1 MTKDEFDE
9 IAEDG
14 KCMID
19 LANIISFD
27 EFNKVIYKTNNL
39 LDFLGDSACRS
50 PIINIVSDR
59 TYILNG
65 EFLFATSNTLKSIDA
80 CCRIGCFAD
89 ANMLIRKYRD
99 DLFLYLY
106 IIETSNNFKG
116 LTEEEFNKIVAG
128 EMTEEKLIKIVM
140 LTFTVMSSGIR
151 KDKEDKAVDAWFNNA
166 IRSKKYK
173 NCIDIC
179 NYIEYLKRNK
189 LIKDCIE
196 KYNLKEKW
204 KDLGRRQNNYTHNNG
219 RRFLTD
225 NIISYNESKKSEIL
239 LNQVYEDIATIT
251 SYFLIVLI
259 LIKPEY
265 ISSFDYVDFLD
276 VGMQPPSGSQYWVAS
291 IVQDYLDE
299 FVIKIDSDIK
309 EYLRDNN
316 PYGMKIV

>member
-9 IAEDG
+9 IAEDS

-19 LANIISFD
+19 LANIISFN
-27 EFNKVIYKTNNL
+27 EFNKVIDKTSDL
-39 LDFLGDSACRS
+39 LDFLGDSATQS
-50 PIINIVSDR
+50 PIINTISNK
-59 TYILNG
+59 TYILNA
-65 EFLFATSNTLKSIDA
+65 EFLFATSNTLNSITA

-106 IIETSNNFKG
+106 IIETSNNLKG
-116 LTEEEFNKIVAG
+116 LTEEEINKIVAG
-128 EMTEEKLIKIVM
+128 EMTGEKLLKIVM
-140 LTFTVMSSGIR
+140 LTSTIMSSGIR

-166 IRSKKYK
+166 VKSKKYK
-173 NCIDIC
+173 DCIDIC
-179 NYIEYLKRNK
+179 NYIKYLKRNR

-196 KYNLKEKW
+196 KFNLKEKW
-204 KDLGRRQNNYTHNNG
+204 IDLGYRQNDYTHNNG

-225 NIISYNESKKSEIL
+225 NIISYNESKKSESL
-239 LNQVYEDIATIT
+239 LNKVYEDIATIT
-251 SYFLIVLI
+251 SYFLIILI

-265 ISSFDYVDFLD
+265 ISSSTYVDFLD
-276 VGMQPPSGSQYWVAS
+276 NGLVPPSESQYWIAS
-291 IVQDYLDE
+291 IVQEYLDE
-299 FVIKIDSDIK
+299 FVIKLHPDIK